1 MSTTSSST
9 LPDILQSLIDGVPG
23 LAVALAAL
31 AGALG
36 LGLAGFSLVKI
47 YRAVQNGDDNLG
59 GWLVAGFAGAGL
71 TILGIVV
78 ARMSLLVVG

>member
-59 GWLVAGFAGAGL
+59 GWLVAGLAGAGL